1 MGLLGNLT
9 VPVCITSL
17 SSNSM
22 RQPKDIHKLEGFPEA
37 HQGGRCL
44 FFRNDGLKSRLSLC
58 LEHKDAKAMQRP
70 RLRGG
75 CSPEHPCGGVGGA
88 LTWSGASPQSI
99 SGCYFLSCSEI
110 LHPHTSE
117 GEGCL
122 SETSLS
128 FETTW

>member
-44 FFRNDGLKSRLSLC
+44 FYRNRWAEVQTESVFR
-58 LEHKDAKAMQRP
+58 
-70 RLRGG
+70 
-75 CSPEHPCGGVGGA
+75 
-88 LTWSGASPQSI
+88 T
-99 SGCYFLSCSEI
+99 
-110 LHPHTSE
+110 
-117 GEGCL
+117 
-122 SETSLS
+122 
-128 FETTW
+128 